1 MSKKSRT
8 KRKPKQ
14 TRSKRYTRERGLYS
28 KGGAKGKFI
37 NKVIKSHIDA
47 GRASGP
53 IFKKAIKE
61 GVKWSATAGKWTAKK
76 MKNATASAS
85 VWFGNK
91 VHEGVMDWYNQ
102 SDLRAILARYN
113 KEHQAVLGLQKKS
126 IAKDIARIEKVI
138 EPEGSIR
145 KRLSVPAGMELSE
158 IERIYD
164 TIKSYFKRLLGKIN
178 NCDDIYIEYKSAGMD
193 YLADKV
199 IFHIDQTSTP
209 IKKTI
214 KIKDALHI
222 SLKKLTGKPNIED
235 FKDSHPLI
243 KLLLEKSKELR
254 GGLIEEA
261 VIISWLASIPN

>member
-14 TRSKRYTRERGLYS
+14 RRSKIYTRERGLYS
-28 KGGAKGKFI
+28 KGGVKGQFLS
-37 NKVIKSHIDA
+37 KVVKAHIDA

-53 IFKKAIKE
+53 IFKKA
-61 GVKWSATAGKWTAKK
+61 GKWTAEKVK
-76 MKNATASAS
+76 DASRNAS

-91 VHEGVMDWYNQ
+91 VKDEMKDWYNQ

-113 KEHQAVLGLQKKS
+113 KEHQAVLGYKKPAAKP
-126 IAKDIARIEKVI
+126 IAKNIARIQKVI

-145 KRLSVPAGMELSE
+145 KRLSIPAGMELPE
-158 IERIYD
+158 VERIYD
-164 TIKSYFKRLLGKIN
+164 TIKSYFKKFLGKMN
-178 NCDDIYIEYKSAGMD
+178 DCDDIYIEYKSAGMN
-193 YLADKV
+193 YLSDKV
-199 IFHIDQTSTP
+199 IFHIDQSSTP

-214 KIKDALHI
+214 KIRDALHI
-222 SLKKLTGKPNIED
+222 SLKKLTGKPNLED
-235 FKDSHPLI
+235 FKNSHPLI
-243 KLLLEKSKELR
+243 KVLLAKAGDLR